1 MDQHDNVRVLQ
12 QQRKDAREEIE
23 RIQRW
28 LETQKGSSLGWV
40 LVISEIHSKLDRVRN
55 VILREDI

>member
-28 LETQKGSSLGWV
+28 IAAQEVGAFGRLSTLNALQ
-40 LVISEIHSKLDRVRN
+40 SKLDRVRD
-55 VILREDI
+55 VILRADA